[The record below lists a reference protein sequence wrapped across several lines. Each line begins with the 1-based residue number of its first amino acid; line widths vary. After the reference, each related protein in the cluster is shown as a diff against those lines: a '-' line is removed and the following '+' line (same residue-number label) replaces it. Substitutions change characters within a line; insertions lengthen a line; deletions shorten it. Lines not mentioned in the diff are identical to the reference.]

1 MEKFLILI
9 RLIFKLYISLLQVT
23 VMGNLTVAV
32 LGSLD
37 YGSNLGKKGTSTDIT
52 FYNLKKGEDTITFI
66 EPTRYPERLAPLFY
80 AVSLSKKAVVVV
92 DEVNATLG
100 ECLVMLQ
107 CSDIKSGYIVL
118 RNYVSKEKIEPIIK
132 GTSLEKFEII
142 NDDANYVR
150 EQLLLEA
157 SKHTPAEPVAG
168 QQAVGIV
175 PVDHAFNVKGVGTV
189 VLGVVVDGII
199 LKHATLNVLPAAKTA
214 QVRSIQKHDDEFDVA
229 GEGDRV
235 GLALKNVEIED
246 LDRGAVLTNDPSIKT
261 SATLKARALLV
272 KYWQTPIKQGMVMHV
287 GHWAQF
293 ITAKVE
299 EVSDDGDWRK
309 PTLTLTLD
317 KPLVYCPNDKAVLM
331 YLEGAKLRV
340 AGTIELS

>member
-1 MEKFLILI
+1 
-9 RLIFKLYISLLQVT
+9 
-23 VMGNLTVAV
+23 MGNLTVAV

-80 AVSLSKKAVVVV
+80 AVSLSKKAVIVV

-118 RNYVSKEKIEPIIK
+118 RNYVPKEKIEPIIK

-142 NDDANYVR
+142 NDDAAYLR

-157 SKHTPAEPVAG
+157 AKQKPGEL
-168 QQAVGIV
+168 QAFGTV

-189 VLGVVVDGII
+189 VLGVVVNGFIQ
-199 LKHATLNVLPAAKTA
+199 KHAALNVLPAAKTA

-261 SATLKARALLV
+261 TASLKTRASLV
-272 KYWQTPIKQGMVMHV
+272 KYWQMPIKQGMVMHV

-299 EVSDDGDWRK
+299 DVSDEGDWRK

-317 KPLVYCPNDKAVLM
+317 KPLVYCPNDKTVLM

-340 AGTIELS
+340 AGTVELP